1 MRVHNPKL
9 LFLSETRQNKDY
21 VENLRW
27 RLGLKH
33 VVTFSGKGK
42 GGGLALFW
50 DESIQMSLFKLG
62 RNHIDVTICNL
73 PNMNKWR
80 CTFVYGEPR
89 VHERHNMWS
98 LLRRIKPMLP
108 GPWAMMGDFNECLWQ
123 SEHWSRRRRNEN
135 QMDQFRN
142 TLSFFNLHDLG
153 FKGKPWTYD
162 NKQDGR
168 NNVIVRLDRV
178 VACPSWTKL
187 FPNYQVLHLTSSR
200 SDHYPILLNLD
211 TSATMTR
218 NVIQLRYEV
227 FWEREASLTEEISS
241 AWKMHNKPKDL
252 GDVANSL
259 QGVMSYL
266 HTWSKEKIGHIP
278 RQIEIKRKKLE
289 KAYKKN
295 DNNSR
300 ALAKKLCLQIDELLE
315 KEEIRWRQR
324 SRVNWLQ
331 AGDRNTSYFHRKAT
345 WRAKKNNI
353 AKLLDQNG
361 KEVKD
366 PRVLQDM
373 TTAFFK
379 DLYRED
385 MSV

>member
-1 MRVHNPKL
+1 
-9 LFLSETRQNKDY
+9 
-21 VENLRW
+21 
-27 RLGLKH
+27 
-33 VVTFSGKGK
+33 
-42 GGGLALFW
+42 
-50 DESIQMSLFKLG
+50 
-62 RNHIDVTICNL
+62 
-73 PNMNKWR
+73 
-80 CTFVYGEPR
+80 
-89 VHERHNMWS
+89 
-98 LLRRIKPMLP
+98 MLP

-142 TLSFFNLHDLG
+142 TLSFCNLHDLG
-153 FKGKPWTYD
+153 FKGIPWTYD

-218 NVIQLRYEV
+218 NVIQRRYEV

-241 AWKMHNKPKDL
+241 AWKMHSKPKDL
-252 GDVANSL
+252 GDVANNL

-289 KAYKKN
+289 KAYRKN